1 MWFILL
7 PAAALGLFLALKDK
21 NPVLADGAINK
32 TNKPTTLLAPGF
44 QIVLANLPKGETV
57 RLIGPTMMAPPNRP
71 DLRYVLAS
79 RQGGATGL
87 VLVSDLSGV

>member
-21 NPVLADGAINK
+21 NPVLANGAINK
-32 TNKPTTLLAPGF
+32 TNKPTTLFAPGF
-44 QIVLANLPKGETV
+44 QLAVANLPKGETITV
-57 RLIGPTMMAPPNRP
+57 LGSGMVSPPNRP
-71 DLRYVLAS
+71 DLRYVVAS

-87 VLVSDLSGV
+87 VLVSDLSGI